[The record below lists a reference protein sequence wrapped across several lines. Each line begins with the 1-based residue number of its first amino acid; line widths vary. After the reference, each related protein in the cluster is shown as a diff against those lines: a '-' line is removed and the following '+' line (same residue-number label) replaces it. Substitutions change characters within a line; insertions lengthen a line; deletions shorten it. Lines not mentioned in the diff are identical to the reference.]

1 MILFLIELFCEC
13 TELERSN
20 YVQRC
25 IRKESSFKNSS
36 RCCCTLSYD
45 ITKMNYKDFSA
56 FKKNYVSNLEMLRN
70 SLSSLASFCLLVC
83 WHKDGVV
90 FHSVCNY
97 TTGHLFNNKQK
108 TPKKTKKGQTE
119 WDVFSLFTFLIK
131 RIPDKFKNNSFAL
144 CFSSKFDTLLL
155 LLTFLSCL
163 SVVTEV
169 IFLNWFLYIILAIWY
184 TVKCK

>member
-45 ITKMNYKDFSA
+45 LTKMNYKDFSA
-56 FKKNYVSNLEMLRN
+56 FKKKYVSNLEMLRN
-70 SLSSLASFCLLVC
+70 SLASLASFCLLVC
-83 WHKDGVV
+83 WYKEGVV

-108 TPKKTKKGQTE
+108 TPKKQRKGRQNE
-119 WDVFSLFTFLIK
+119 MFSVFLHFSLREYLTNLKTI
-131 RIPDKFKNNSFAL
+131 
-144 CFSSKFDTLLL
+144 LLL
-155 LLTFLSCL
+155 CALAQSLTHYYSCSLSCPVSRL
-163 SVVTEV
+163 
-169 IFLNWFLYIILAIWY
+169 LL
-184 TVKCK
+184 K